1 MTAPVCSLVNL
12 GCRVNRVECDLM
24 ARQLEDAGFPIGPLA
39 LAAVV
44 IVNSCA
50 VTGEAEAKTRKA
62 IRRAARMP
70 QHPLVIATGCA
81 ASLFAGSLAA
91 LAPNVRVAA
100 SKAEAVRAAIAAL
113 GGSCTGAP
121 LPARTAPTP
130 TGRTRPG
137 IKVQDGCDLRCSY
150 CIVWKARG
158 ASASVP
164 LEQVIA
170 QVEDAVAGNA
180 REVVLT
186 GINLGCYAHGGRR
199 LPDLLE
205 ALLERTQVGRLR
217 LSSIEPQ
224 DVDGRLIELMAASRD
239 RIAPYLH
246 VCLQSGSDAVLRR
259 MARVYTADEFADR
272 IGRARAAIGNLAV
285 ETDLIVA
292 FPGETEGEFEESR
305 AFCERMRFSRIHTFR
320 YSKRPG
326 TRAAEL
332 PDQVPPAIS
341 AERSAIIRSLGD
353 RMRREQ
359 ARSLVGTDDLVVTQ
373 APGRGITGGLFECAL
388 DRPLAP
394 DALVPVRIS
403 CAAEDATL
411 KAVVL

>member
-1 MTAPVCSLVNL
+1 MVNL
-12 GCRVNRVECDLM
+12 GCRVNRVECDLI
-24 ARQLEDAGFPIGPLA
+24 ARQLEEAGFSLGPQTLA
-39 LAAVV
+39 DVV
-44 IVNSCA
+44 IVNTCA

-70 QHPLVIATGCA
+70 QHPLVIATGCV
-81 ASLFAGSLAA
+81 ASLFADSLAA
-91 LAPNVRVAA
+91 LAPNVRVVA
-100 SKAEAVRAAIAAL
+100 SKSEVARSAIAAL
-113 GGSCTGAP
+113 GGSCAGVP
-121 LPARTAPTP
+121 LPPHATPTP

-158 ASASVP
+158 ASASTPV
-164 LEQVIA
+164 EQVVA
-170 QVEDAVAGNA
+170 QVENAVAGNA

-186 GINLGCYAHGGRR
+186 GINLGCYAHAGRR

-205 ALLERTQVGRLR
+205 ALLEQTQVGRLR

-224 DVDGRLIELMAASRD
+224 DVDDRLIELMAASRG

-246 VCLQSGSDAVLRR
+246 VCLQSGSDSVLRR
-259 MARVYTADEFADR
+259 MARIYTADEFA
-272 IGRARAAIGNLAV
+272 GRVERAYAAIGNLAV

-292 FPGETEGEFEESR
+292 FPGETEEEFEESR
-305 AFCERMRFSRIHTFR
+305 AFCERMRFSHIHVFR

-341 AERSAIIRSLGD
+341 AERSGIIRSLSE
-353 RMRREQ
+353 RMRYER
-359 ARSLVGTDDLVVTQ
+359 ACSFVGTDDLVITQ
-373 APGRGITGGLFECAL
+373 AVGRGVTGGLFECTL
-388 DRPLAP
+388 DQPLAS
-394 DALVPVRIS
+394 DALVPVRIAR
-403 CAAEDATL
+403 AAEDATL